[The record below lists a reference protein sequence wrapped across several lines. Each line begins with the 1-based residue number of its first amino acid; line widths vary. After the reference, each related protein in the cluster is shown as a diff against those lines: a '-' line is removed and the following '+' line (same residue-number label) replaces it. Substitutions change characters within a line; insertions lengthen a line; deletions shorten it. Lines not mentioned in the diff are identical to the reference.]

1 MDNLLFKIMYLSEHE
16 HGGGGISRTG
26 YNNDLSDVLKQIF
39 VELQTFT
46 FQFPFN
52 GYVFSFTLWDLIK
65 LDLVLSIGIYIISKV
80 ITRFGGN
87 YE

>member
-1 MDNLLFKIMYLSEHE
+1 MNNIFFKIMFFSEHE
-16 HGGGGISRTG
+16 HGGGGISRAG
-26 YNNDLSDVLKQIF
+26 YTNDFSDVLKQIF
-39 VELQTFT
+39 VELQTLT